1 MNGPGHAPP
10 GNRGNTLVVRQVFAK
25 GWRWLLLI
33 LALAL
38 AWHSLRGVAWSE
50 AWGFLARFSPVAI
63 LVLVA
68 VNLLMLPV
76 MAGRWWL
83 LVRASETPVGLL
95 ALCGYR
101 CAANAVSYLTP
112 GPHVGGEPLAV
123 YLLHRRQGI
132 ATTSAT
138 ASVVVDRLLDLAA
151 SLVVFLL
158 CILAVTLPGAGPL
171 AASHGP
177 AMGWTVLALV
187 TASLAALFTGKRPV
201 SRLISLALRLVRLEP
216 AAEPFRR
223 GEEMA
228 EALFRRR
235 RLFLLVNLCSV
246 GTWLAVF
253 GEFWLMSYFLGFPLS
268 MGQLT
273 AVVLT
278 ARLAFLTP
286 LPAGIGALE
295 TALPWLTESLGQG
308 ATLGLSLCLLIR
320 FRDLLFSLTGLALT
334 LKYLTCRG
342 KAGIISNIW
351 G

>member
-1 MNGPGHAPP
+1 MTVPG
-10 GNRGNTLVVRQVFAK
+10 GKTLAVGLGK

-33 LALAL
+33 LALVL
-38 AWHSLRGVAWSE
+38 AWHALRGVAWAE
-50 AWGFLARFSPVAI
+50 AWGFFARFSPVAI

-83 LVRASETPVGLL
+83 LVRASASPAGLL

-112 GPHVGGEPLAV
+112 GPHFGGEPLAV
-123 YLLHRRQGI
+123 YLLHRRQGMTTTA
-132 ATTSAT
+132 ATI
-138 ASVVVDRLLDLAA
+138 SVVVDRLLELAA
-151 SLVVFLL
+151 SLVVFIL
-158 CILAVTLPGAGPL
+158 CIMVLALTGGGPL
-171 AASHGP
+171 ATDRGP
-177 AMGWTVLALV
+177 ALAWAALALV
-187 TASLAALFTGKRPV
+187 AALLLALLTGGKPV
-201 SRLISLALRLVRLEP
+201 SRLIILAQKFAGPGL
-216 AAEPFRR
+216 AAEALSR
-223 GEEMA
+223 GEALA
-228 EALFRRR
+228 ESLFRRR

-246 GTWLAVF
+246 GHWLAVF

-268 MGQLT
+268 FGQLT

-286 LPAGIGALE
+286 LPAGIGVLE
-295 TALPWLTESLGQG
+295 TALPWLSESLGLG
-308 ATLGLSLCLLIR
+308 PFLGLSLCLLIR
-320 FRDLLFSLTGLALT
+320 VRDLLFSLSGLALT

-342 KAGIISNIW
+342 KPGIIGNIW